1 MTTPRPFFVL
11 ALLAATYTLVST
23 AARGAEDAG
32 IELLPKNVLLDS
44 PFAEQLLIVQS
55 TRGDELGTQVRG
67 DLKWSS
73 SDENVVTVEEGRLS
87 PIADGEAT
95 VTAEWNGQ
103 KAVTSV
109 KVKGLKEFHVRSFRN
124 DVLPIF
130 AKRDCNS
137 GGCHGALAGKGGFR
151 LSLRGYDPESDFF
164 NIVKQ
169 DQGRRIELA
178 APERSLLLTKP
189 STAIPH
195 KGGLKLPSD
204 SNDFQIVADWIARGA
219 APPEPSDAVVDHI
232 EVYPSASLQSV
243 GSKQDF
249 VVRAFYSDGSERDVT
264 RWTKWSSTNDAVS
277 QVSEEGQASIIG
289 PGEGAIVAWYA
300 SKLAIARTTVPYTH
314 EASQEE
320 IANADQRAPRN
331 FIDEQVDSQL
341 KRLNLIASPNCT
353 DAEFLRRAYL
363 DTVGRIPT
371 VDETRGFLAD
381 TSKDK
386 RDKLIERLLES
397 SEFVD
402 YWTYKWSDV
411 LMLNGTLLRP
421 APIKAYYEWIHG
433 HVEKNTPWDVMVREI
448 VTATGES
455 TENGATNF
463 FALNQ
468 TPEEMTENAS
478 QSFMGLSIGCAKCHN
493 HPLEKWTN
501 DQYYA
506 MANIFSRVKAKGWG
520 GESRNGDGAR
530 TLYVVTSGELVQPR
544 TGKPQPP
551 TPLDGEAI
559 AFDNPDDR
567 RVKFANWL
575 TSSGNPYF
583 AKAITNRVWANFF
596 GVGLVEEVDD
606 LRVSNPASNG
616 ELLEAATKHVVD
628 NKFDLKTLM
637 RAILQSNAYQR
648 TSKSVAGNEAESRF
662 YSRYYPRRLMAEVL
676 HDAVVQVTDVPTK
689 FDTVAFPGNDK
700 QKTEFYPEGTKAIQ
714 LYDSAVEN
722 YFLDAF
728 GRNPR
733 NIVCECERSAEPT
746 MVQVLHIS
754 NGNTINEKLESAS
767 SRVETLLQLRHNG
780 LSDEALVDEIYLTC
794 FSRFPTAEKREELLK
809 FLTPVGS
816 ADERATIED
825 IFWGLMSTREFLFN
839 H

>member
-1 MTTPRPFFVL
+1 MANAAENSITVL
-11 ALLAATYTLVST
+11 PAHV
-23 AARGAEDAG
+23 
-32 IELLPKNVLLDS
+32 ELNT
-44 PFAEQLLIVQS
+44 PFARQMLVVQKKL
-55 TRGDELGTQVRG
+55 GNELGTQVREEVI
-67 DLKWSS
+67 WSS
-73 SDENVVTVEEGRLS
+73 SNEEVVRVEGGLLIPVANGTASITARWNTAS
-87 PIADGEAT
+87 AT
-95 VTAEWNGQ
+95 TSV
-103 KAVTSV
+103 AVT
-109 KVKGLKEFHVRSFRN
+109 GLDTPHQRSFRN

-151 LSLRGYDPESDFF
+151 LSLRGYDPESDYF

-195 KGGLKLPSD
+195 KGGLKLPSE
-204 SNDFQIVADWIARGA
+204 SEDFQIVADWIARGA
-219 APPEPSDAVVDHI
+219 APPESSDAVVERI
-232 EVYPSASLQSV
+232 EVYPAASLQMV
-243 GSKQDF
+243 GSQQDF
-249 VVRAFYSDGSERDVT
+249 VVRAFYSDGSSCDVT

-277 QVSEEGQASIIG
+277 QVSEEGQATIMG
-289 PGEGAIVAWYA
+289 PGEGAIVAWFA

-314 EASQEE
+314 EATTEE
-320 IANADQRAPRN
+320 FAQADQRKPRN
-331 FIDEQVDSQL
+331 FIDEQIDAQL
-341 KRLNLIASPNCT
+341 KRLNLVASPNCT

-363 DTVGRIPT
+363 DTIGRIPT
-371 VDETRGFLAD
+371 PEETRQFLAD
-381 TSKDK
+381 TSADK
-386 RDKLIERLLES
+386 RDKLIERLLAS

-421 APIKAYYEWIHG
+421 APIKAYYQWIHG

-455 TENGATNF
+455 TQNGATNF

-559 AFDNPDDR
+559 SFDNPEDR
-567 RVKFANWL
+567 RVKFAQWL
-575 TSSGNPYF
+575 TSPENPYF

-606 LRVSNPASNG
+606 LRVSNPPSNHA
-616 ELLEAATKHVVD
+616 LFDAATKHVVD

-648 TSKSVAGNEAESRF
+648 TSKSVAGNEAEKRF

-700 QKTEFYPEGTKAIQ
+700 QKTDFYPEGTKAIQ

-754 NGNTINEKLESAS
+754 NGNTINEKLESPT

-780 LSDEALVDEIYLTC
+780 LSDEAIVDEIYLNC
-794 FSRFPTAEKREELLK
+794 FSRYPTAEKREELIK
-809 FLTPVGS
+809 FLTPVGA
-816 ADERATIED
+816 ADERSTLED

>member
-11 ALLAATYTLVST
+11 ALLAVTYTLVST
-23 AARGAEDAG
+23 AARGAENAA
-32 IELLPKNVLLDS
+32 IELLPINALLDS

-73 SDENVVTVEEGRLS
+73 SDENVVTVEEGRLR

-109 KVKGLKEFHVRSFRN
+109 KVKGLKEVHVRSFRN

-137 GGCHGALAGKGGFR
+137 GGCHGALSGKGGFR

-567 RVKFANWL
+567 RVKFASWL
-575 TSSGNPYF
+575 TSSENPYF

>member
-23 AARGAEDAG
+23 AARGAENAA
-32 IELLPKNVLLDS
+32 IELLPKNALLDS

-67 DLKWSS
+67 DLKWYS
-73 SDENVVTVEEGRLS
+73 SDENVVTVEEGRLR

-109 KVKGLKEFHVRSFRN
+109 KVKGLKEVHVRSFRN

-137 GGCHGALAGKGGFR
+137 GGCHGALSGKGGFR

-567 RVKFANWL
+567 RVKFASWL
-575 TSSGNPYF
+575 TSSENPYF

>member
-1 MTTPRPFFVL
+1 MTIWQSGRFSVLVL
-11 ALLAATYTLVST
+11 ALCA
-23 AARGAEDAG
+23 
-32 IELLPKNVLLDS
+32 LLPTVG
-44 PFAEQLLIVQS
+44 FAAEEGAITILPSQVELNAPYARQAFVVQ
-55 TRGDELGTQVRG
+55 RAMGDELGEQLREGVA
-67 DLKWSS
+67 WSS
-73 SDENVVTVEEGRLS
+73 SNPEVVQVEDGMLVPVSNGTASVSAKWNESLATANVVVSGIDQ
-87 PIADGEAT
+87 P
-95 VTAEWNGQ
+95 
-103 KAVTSV
+103 
-109 KVKGLKEFHVRSFRN
+109 HHRSFRN

-130 AKRDCNS
+130 AKRECNS

-151 LSLRGYDPESDFF
+151 LSLRGYDPESDYF
-164 NIVKQ
+164 NLVKQ

-189 STAIPH
+189 STVIPH
-195 KGGLKLPSD
+195 KGGLKLPSE
-204 SNDFQIVADWIARGA
+204 SEDFQIVADWISRGA
-219 APPEPSDAVVDHI
+219 APPEPSDAVVERI
-232 EVYPSASLQSV
+232 EVYPAASLQKV
-243 GSKQDF
+243 GAQQNF
-249 VVRAFYSDGSERDVT
+249 VVQAFYSDGTSRDVT
-264 RWTKWSSTNDAVS
+264 RWTIWSSTNDAVS
-277 QVSEEGQASIIG
+277 QVNGEGQATIMG
-289 PGEGAIVAWYA
+289 PGEGAIVAWFA
-300 SKLAIARTTVPYTH
+300 SKLAIARTTVPYVN
-314 EASQEE
+314 EATAKELAQ
-320 IANADQRAPRN
+320 ADQRKPRN
-331 FIDEQVDSQL
+331 FIDEQIDTQL

-353 DAEFLRRAYL
+353 DAEFLRRATL
-363 DTVGRIPT
+363 DTIGRLPT
-371 VDETRGFLAD
+371 VEETRQFLAD
-381 TSKDK
+381 TSLDK
-386 RDKLIERLLES
+386 RDQLIERLLASE
-397 SEFVD
+397 EFVD

-433 HVEKNTPWDVMVREI
+433 HVAQNTPWDVMVREI

-455 TENGATNF
+455 TQNGATNF
-463 FALNQ
+463 FALHQ

-530 TLYVVTSGELVQPR
+530 TLYVTTSGELVQPR

-551 TPLDGEAI
+551 TPLDGEAM
-559 AFDNPDDR
+559 AFDAPEDR
-567 RVKFANWL
+567 RVQFAYWL
-575 TSSGNPYF
+575 TSPENPYF

-596 GVGLVEEVDD
+596 GVGLVEQVDD
-606 LRVSNPASNG
+606 LRISNPASNG
-616 ELLEAATKHVVD
+616 TLFDAATQHVID

-648 TSKSVAGNEAESRF
+648 TSKTLAGNQAENRF

-676 HDAVVQVTDVPTK
+676 HDAVVQVTAVPTT

-700 QKTEFYPEGTKAIQ
+700 QKTDNYPIGTKAIQ

-754 NGNTINEKLESAS
+754 NGNTINEKLESPE

-780 LSDEALVDEIYLTC
+780 QSDEAIVDEIYLSC
-794 FSRFPTAEKREELLK
+794 FSRYPTAEKRKELLQ

-816 ADERATIED
+816 ADERASLED
-825 IFWGLMSTREFLFN
+825 LFWGLMSTREFLFN

>member
-23 AARGAEDAG
+23 AARGAENAG
-32 IELLPKNVLLDS
+32 VELLPKNVLLNS

-73 SDENVVTVEEGRLS
+73 SDENVVTVEEGRLR

-109 KVKGLKEFHVRSFRN
+109 KVKGLKEVHVRSFRN

-204 SNDFQIVADWIARGA
+204 SNGFQIVADWIARGA

-371 VDETRGFLAD
+371 VDETRSFLAD

-559 AFDNPDDR
+559 AFDNPEDR

-575 TSSGNPYF
+575 TSSENPYF
-583 AKAITNRVWANFF
+583 AKSITNRVWANFF

>member
-23 AARGAEDAG
+23 AARGAENAG
-32 IELLPKNVLLDS
+32 IELLPKNALLDS

-73 SDENVVTVEEGRLS
+73 SDENVVTVEESRLR

-109 KVKGLKEFHVRSFRN
+109 KVKGLKEVHVRSFRN

-567 RVKFANWL
+567 RVKFASWL
-575 TSSGNPYF
+575 TSSENPYF

-794 FSRFPTAEKREELLK
+794 FSRFPTPEKREELLK

>member
-23 AARGAEDAG
+23 AARGAENAG
-32 IELLPKNVLLDS
+32 IELLPKNALLDS

-73 SDENVVTVEEGRLS
+73 SDENVVTVEEGRLR

-109 KVKGLKEFHVRSFRN
+109 KVKGLKEVHVRSFRN

-164 NIVKQ
+164 NIVKK

-331 FIDEQVDSQL
+331 FIDEQIDSQL
-341 KRLNLIASPNCT
+341 KRLNLIASPNCA

-575 TSSGNPYF
+575 TSSENPYF

>member
-23 AARGAEDAG
+23 AARGAENAG

-55 TRGDELGTQVRG
+55 TRVDELGTQVRG

-109 KVKGLKEFHVRSFRN
+109 KVKGLKEVHVRSFRN

-219 APPEPSDAVVDHI
+219 APPEPSDAVVDYI

-289 PGEGAIVAWYA
+289 PGEGAIVAWYS

-331 FIDEQVDSQL
+331 FIDEQIDFQL

-371 VDETRGFLAD
+371 VNETRGFLAD

-386 RDKLIERLLES
+386 RDKLIEHLLKS

-575 TSSGNPYF
+575 TSSENPYF

-628 NKFDLKTLM
+628 NEFDLKKLM

-780 LSDEALVDEIYLTC
+780 LSDEALIDEIYLTC